1 MSTVT
6 FDTHDFVRRLIDA
19 GLDSRQAEAVVR
31 VVAEAQTELATKRDL
46 ADLRIE
52 LQRDLRELEY
62 RMTIKLGGLMI
73 AAVGIVATLV
83 KLL

>member
-6 FDTHDFVRRLIDA
+6 FDTHDFIRRLIDA

-31 VVAEAQTELATKRDL
+31 VIAEAQSDLTTKRDL
-46 ADLRIE
+46 TDLETRLVNRIE
-52 LQRDLRELEY
+52 ALEY
-62 RMTIKLGGLMI
+62 RMTIKLGGIMI

>member
-6 FDTHDFVRRLIDA
+6 FDTHDFVRRLIEA

-31 VVAEAQTELATKRDL
+31 VVVEAQTELATKRDL
-46 ADLRIE
+46 VELETRLGNKIE
-52 LQRDLRELEY
+52 SLEY

-73 AAVGIVATLV
+73 VAIGIVATLV

>member
-31 VVAEAQTELATKRDL
+31 VVSEAQTELASRRDL
-46 ADLRIE
+46 AELETRLGNKIE
-52 LQRDLRELEY
+52 ALEY

>member
-6 FDTHDFVRRLIDA
+6 FDTHDFVRRLIEA

-31 VVAEAQTELATKRDL
+31 VVTEAQSDLATRRDL
-46 ADLRIE
+46 ADLRLE